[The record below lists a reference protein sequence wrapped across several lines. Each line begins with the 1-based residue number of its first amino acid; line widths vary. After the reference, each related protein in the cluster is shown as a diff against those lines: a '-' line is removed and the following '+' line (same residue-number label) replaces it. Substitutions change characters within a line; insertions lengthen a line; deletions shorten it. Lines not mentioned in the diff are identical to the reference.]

1 MEPAILTII
10 LFYLLSTVVYVKYLF
25 IQKEKFHQ
33 AGYAFMIAGFLVHT
47 FAIGYEFMQLGRIP
61 VHNLYETLLMSGWA
75 VAGFYLVLQY
85 KYKLKI
91 LGVYAA
97 PLTLAVM
104 MITAIVPR
112 MPGPPSDLFNSV
124 WLISHVF
131 TVFIGNAA
139 FTLACGLAI
148 LYLVQ
153 EHAIKSKRRGFFYRR
168 LPALEMIDATAY
180 TCIVIGFT
188 MLTIGLI
195 TGFVYAKSVWGR
207 FWGWDP
213 KEVWSGI
220 TWLVYAA
227 LLHERVVVGWRG
239 RRAALMTIAG
249 FAVLLFTFLGVNFF
263 LHGHHGE
270 FTRF

>member
-10 LFYLLSTVVYVKYLF
+10 LFYILSAVVYVMYLF
-25 IQKEKFHQ
+25 FQKEKLQ
-33 AGYAFMIAGFLVHT
+33 RAGYVLMLAGFLVHT
-47 FAIGYEFMQLGRIP
+47 FAIGYEFVPSGRIP
-61 VHNLYETLLMSGWA
+61 ARNLYETLLLAGWA

-85 KYKLKI
+85 KYNLKI

-97 PLTLAVM
+97 PLTSLVM
-104 MITAIVPR
+104 IIASVVPR
-112 MPGPPSDLFNSV
+112 VPVQSNDLFKSF

-131 TVFIGNAA
+131 SIFIGNAA
-139 FTLACGLAI
+139 FTLACGLGI

-153 EHAIKSKRRGFFYRR
+153 ENAIKSKRHGFFFRR
-168 LPALEMIDATAY
+168 LPSLEMIDATAY

-188 MLTIGLI
+188 MLTFGLI

-227 LLHERVVVGWRG
+227 LLHERLVVGWRG
-239 RRAALMTIAG
+239 RRAAILTIVG
-249 FAVLLFTFLGVNFF
+249 FIVLLFTFLGVNFF
-263 LHGHHGE
+263 LQGHHGE